1 MQSDGFSC
9 LYWIFRILVLLFAEY
24 WIKQYN
30 KALRLH
36 PVASCPNPT
45 TPQNATF
52 RCGHR
57 SRDVEWCGAFRRQL
71 GSFANSC
78 GEPGEQ
84 FDWLRT
90 MRTWSHTKHQLLAWT
105 GSDSCARP
113 QSVVEKCCEA
123 RELTLLAG
131 YKGYAIF
138 IFILFIFIFILFHIH
153 IISYSY
159 IISYHIISYH
169 IIYIYKSA

>member
-36 PVASCPNPT
+36 PIASCPNPT

-57 SRDVEWCGAFRRQL
+57 SRDVEWCGAFSRHL
-71 GSFANSC
+71 GSLWLVC
-78 GEPGEQ
+78 EQ
-84 FDWLRT
+84 LWRAWRAVRLADHENMVAHKASVAGVDRQWQLRKT
-90 MRTWSHTKHQLLAWT
+90 SKRGWKMLRGTWADFTCKIQRIWYIHIH
-105 GSDSCARP
+105 
-113 QSVVEKCCEA
+113 
-123 RELTLLAG
+123 
-131 YKGYAIF
+131 IH
-138 IFILFIFIFILFHIH
+138 IHIH
-153 IISYSY
+153 IISYLQVSL
-159 IISYHIISYH
+159 SP
-169 IIYIYKSA
+169 